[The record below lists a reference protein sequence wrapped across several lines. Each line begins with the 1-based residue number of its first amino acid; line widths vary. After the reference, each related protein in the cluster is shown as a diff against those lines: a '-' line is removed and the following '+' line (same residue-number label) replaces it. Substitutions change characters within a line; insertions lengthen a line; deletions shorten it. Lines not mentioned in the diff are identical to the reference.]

1 MATEQNYFG
10 TRNVNVVTE
19 TDGRPV
25 DNNLYKQSATQ
36 LFRYGKRI
44 MTWDGRVFRY
54 GGSKTALL
62 AGFGAANY
70 FTVSLHVGFAVVPT
84 AIAAGQDW
92 ADVTVAAS
100 MGYGTAG
107 FLEDELV
114 GGYVVFGHGTS
125 KVQNRCV
132 VKNQAMSD
140 AGGTMRI
147 WLDGPIETAQTVA
160 VDGAELYPNPYK
172 YLGKGA
178 LEYNAFMG
186 VPAINVTS
194 TYNAFMQTWGPCW
207 VTPGGADASPGDTA
221 NDRVAIWVGDGS
233 VNFVYNSTLENGY
246 QVAGFCI
253 DTTANGTSALP
264 LIMLQITP

>member
-54 GGSKTALL
+54 AGSKTALL

-70 FTVSLHVGFAVVPT
+70 FTVSLHVGFAVLPT

-100 MGYGTAG
+100 MGYGAAG

-147 WLDGPIETAQTVA
+147 WLDGPVETAQTVA

-172 YLGKGA
+172 YLGKGS

-207 VTPGGADASPGDTA
+207 VTPGGGDTSPGDTA

>member
-36 LFRYGKRI
+36 LFRCGKRI

-114 GGYVVFGHGTS
+114 GGYVVFGHGTE
-125 KVQNRCV
+125 KVQNRCI
-132 VKNQAMSD
+132 VKNQAMSNV
-140 AGGTMRI
+140 GGTMRI
-147 WLDGPIETAQTVA
+147 WLDGPIETAQTVT

-172 YLGKGA
+172 YLGKGN

-194 TYNAFMQTWGPCW
+194 TYWAFMQTWGPCW
-207 VTPGGADASPGDTA
+207 VTPGGADTSPGDTA